1 MIISLNVFK
10 LTYEK
15 IFRKNSVANYKLSV
29 LENSKAFK
37 YEFDDIKLKLVNWEA
52 ILLKA
57 NDGKVN
63 QI

>member
-1 MIISLNVFK
+1 MKMIISLNVFK

-37 YEFDDIKLKLVNWEA
+37 YEFDDIKLKLVN
-52 ILLKA
+52 
-57 NDGKVN
+57 
-63 QI
+63 